1 VFVTFENVTKFY
13 GPVIGLNDV
22 SCRIGAGI
30 TGMFGANGAGKSTMM
45 KLASGQLRPSLGR
58 VLIGEQDAWTSAAKR
73 QMGYSPDLTSFY
85 EEMSGREF
93 VETMARLHGFPGSEA
108 RQRTEIALRE
118 VNMQDRA
125 GRRIG
130 GYSHGMRQRIK
141 LAQAMVHDP
150 EVLLLDEPMSGIDPG
165 GRREMGE
172 LFRSFADQGRT
183 VLISTHLL
191 AEVEDLADTILVIAR
206 GRAIA
211 SGTLPEIRAL
221 LADQPLTLGIDVD
234 RPRELAALLVQTPHV
249 RAIEVHGETITLRT
263 LSPTQFHAQ
272 FGELVTRQG
281 FEVHRLETLDA
292 GADAVFSYLQ
302 QGNGT

>member
-1 VFVTFENVTKFY
+1 MFVTFENVTKFY

-22 SCRIGAGI
+22 SCRIGPGI

-58 VLIGEQDAWTSAAKR
+58 VLIGVYDAWTSAAKR
-73 QMGYSPDLTSFY
+73 QMGYSPDLTNFY

-93 VETMARLHGFPGSEA
+93 VETMARLHGFPGAEA

-125 GRRIG
+125 SRRIG
-130 GYSHGMRQRIK
+130 G
-141 LAQAMVHDP
+141 
-150 EVLLLDEPMSGIDPG
+150 DEPMTGIDPG

-172 LFRSFADQGRT
+172 LFRSFAAQGRT

-211 SGTLPEIRAL
+211 SGTLSEIRAL

-249 RAIEVHGETITLRT
+249 RAIEVHGHSITLRT
-263 LSPTQFHAQ
+263 LSPAQFHAQ
-272 FGELVTRQG
+272 FGDLVTRHG

-302 QGNGT
+302 QENGST